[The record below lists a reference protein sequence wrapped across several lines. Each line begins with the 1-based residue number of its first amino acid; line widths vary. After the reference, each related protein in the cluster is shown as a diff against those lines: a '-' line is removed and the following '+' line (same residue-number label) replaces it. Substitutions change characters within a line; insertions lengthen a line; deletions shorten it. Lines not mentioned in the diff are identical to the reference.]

1 MANRWTERKCM
12 NQMETSQTIEYYVT
26 TKRDKILTHITKW
39 VNLEDIIQVSEG
51 SPNRPQ
57 SIEFH
62 FYRIS
67 QTDIDTKKLSSSCQE
82 LQS

>member
-1 MANRWTERKCM
+1 M

-39 VNLEDIIQVSEG
+39 VYLEDIIQVSEG
-51 SPNRPQ
+51 SPSRPQ
-57 SIEFH
+57 STEFH